1 MMNQRQIDA
10 TEEEKEAGLVL
21 TELFTLGVEDDVV
34 SDSEDDHSDRALA
47 ASTTA
52 TEAQEPRIEEQGKDN
67 HEQEA
72 QVRSSAREM
81 EGGQTATTNS
91 RRSQSP
97 TTQA

>member
-1 MMNQRQIDA
+1 MLASPYGCAAEIMYLQIAA

-52 TEAQEPRIEEQGKDN
+52 TEAQGPRIEEQGKDS

-72 QVRSSAREM
+72 QARSSGSHA
-81 EGGQTATTNS
+81 
-91 RRSQSP
+91 
-97 TTQA
+97 